1 MALNGTT
8 GVGEGV
14 GVEPPPEFVGE
25 ATAFEAGV
33 DCGAGTKLHGA
44 GVGDVVG
51 ISRRVPGVVDG
62 MATVIGAGV
71 EVTVV
76 DDIAAVLTVGVGREV
91 AIVLE
96 DTPAAVDVSVD
107 GIAAVLEEFD

>member
-1 MALNGTT
+1 M
-8 GVGEGV
+8 
-14 GVEPPPEFVGE
+14 EPPPEFVGE
-25 ATAFEAGV
+25 ATALEAGV

-71 EVTVV
+71 EITVV
-76 DDIAAVLTVGVGREV
+76 DDVAA
-91 AIVLE
+91 
-96 DTPAAVDVSVD
+96 TPVVEA
-107 GIAAVLEEFD
+107 G